1 MAGNETGLLSR
12 YDRVLAGGRVI
23 PAQGYE
29 DGLGMKINSAP
40 GQGSA
45 LEAKSLAQWIAFAPF
60 VFQATV
66 VMRDRGL
73 LAGIDAA
80 GEAGIEAPQLAAQTG
95 LSLYGTRVLLDFAV
109 DTGLVLET
117 AGAYVLAKTGYFILN
132 DDMTRVN
139 MDFTRDVC
147 YQALGSLDESILDG
161 KPRGL
166 AALGDW
172 ENLYDGLTRL
182 PGTASESWLRF
193 DHFYSDRVFDEFLP
207 VVFATPVTE
216 ILDIGGNTGR
226 WAQRCLAH
234 DPRVRVTLMD
244 LPQQLAVAREHIA
257 RAGYSDR
264 FNEYPLDVLR
274 EDRCYYAGADVIW
287 MSQFLDCF
295 SEQEI
300 LKILGNTVA
309 VMDSNTVLYIIEL
322 FPDRQK
328 YAAAR
333 FSLDATSLYFTCI
346 ANGKSRMYHSGDVKA
361 LVQQAGLVVEQET
374 DAVGEGHT
382 VLRCRRA

>member
-1 MAGNETGLLSR
+1 MN
-12 YDRVLAGGRVI
+12 
-23 PAQGYE
+23 
-29 DGLGMKINSAP
+29 INRAA

-66 VMRDRGL
+66 VLRDRGL

-80 GEAGIEAPQLAAQTG
+80 GEAGIDAQQLAAQTG
-95 LSLYGTRVLLDFAV
+95 LSLYGIRVLLDFAV
-109 DTGLVLET
+109 DIGLVVE
-117 AGAYVLAKTGYFILN
+117 ANGAYILTKAGYFVLN

-147 YQALGSLDESILDG
+147 YQALGALDASIRDG

-172 ENLYDGLTRL
+172 ENLYDGLTKL
-182 PGTASESWLRF
+182 PGSASESWLRF
-193 DHFYSDRVFDEFLP
+193 DHFYSDRVFDELLP
-207 VVFATPVTE
+207 VVFATPVKE

-234 DPRVRVTLMD
+234 DAQVRVTLMD
-244 LPQQLAVAREHIA
+244 LPQQLAVARENIA
-257 RAGYSDR
+257 AAGFSDR
-264 FNEYPLDVLR
+264 LNEYPLDVLR
-274 EDRCYYAGADVIW
+274 EDLSYYKGADVIW
-287 MSQFLDCF
+287 MCQFLDCF
-295 SEQEI
+295 SEPEI

-309 VMDSNTVLYIIEL
+309 VMDRNTVLYIIEL
-322 FPDRQK
+322 FCDRQK
-328 YAAAR
+328 YEAAR

-346 ANGKSRMYHSGDVKA
+346 ANGNSRMYHSDDIKA
-361 LVQQAGLVVEQET
+361 LLHEAGLIVAQET
-374 DAVGEGHT
+374 DDIGAGHT
-382 VLRCRRA
+382 LLRCRRA

>member
-1 MAGNETGLLSR
+1 MLQSLYYDADRQSGIARGRHVKDGLL
-12 YDRVLAGGRVI
+12 
-23 PAQGYE
+23 
-29 DGLGMKINSAP
+29 MKLIMGP

-80 GEAGIEAPQLAAQTG
+80 GETGIDAVRLADETG
-95 LSLYGTRVLLDFAV
+95 ISLYGTRVLLDFAV
-109 DTGLVLET
+109 DIGLVQE
-117 AGAYVLAKTGYFILN
+117 AGGVYSLAKTGYFILN

-147 YQALGSLDESILDG
+147 YQALDALDESIRDG

-166 AALGDW
+166 AALGGWD
-172 ENLYDGLTRL
+172 NLYDGLTQL
-182 PGTASESWLRF
+182 PGTASASWFRF

-207 VVFATPVTE
+207 VVFATPVKE

-234 DPRVRVTLMD
+234 DSQVCVTIMD
-244 LPQQLAVAREHIA
+244 LPQQLTVARKNLVS
-257 RAGYSDR
+257 AGYGGR

-274 EDRCYYAGADVIW
+274 DDRPYYKGADVIW

-295 SEQEI
+295 SEREI
-300 LKILGNTVA
+300 LNILGNTVA
-309 VMDSNTVLYIIEL
+309 VMNSSTLLYIIEL
-322 FPDRQK
+322 FWDRQI
-328 YAAAR
+328 YDAAR
-333 FSLDATSLYFTCI
+333 FSLNATSLYFTCV
-346 ANGKSRMYHSGDVKA
+346 ANGKSRMYHSEDMKA
-361 LVQQAGLVVEQET
+361 LVHQAGLVVEQEA
-374 DAVGEGHT
+374 DDIGEGHT
-382 VLRCRRA
+382 VFRCRRA

>member
-1 MAGNETGLLSR
+1 
-12 YDRVLAGGRVI
+12 
-23 PAQGYE
+23 
-29 DGLGMKINSAP
+29 MKLTMGP

-80 GEAGIEAPQLAAQTG
+80 GEAGIDAPQLAVQTG
-95 LSLYGTRVLLDFAV
+95 LTLYGTRVLLDFAV
-109 DTGLVLET
+109 DIGLVQE
-117 AGAYVLAKTGYFILN
+117 ADGAYVLAKTGYFVLN

-147 YQALGSLDESILDG
+147 YQALGALDESIRDG

-172 ENLYDGLTRL
+172 ENLYDGLTNL

-193 DHFYSDRVFDEFLP
+193 DHFYSDRVFEEFLP
-207 VVFATPVTE
+207 VVFATPVKE

-234 DPRVRVTLMD
+234 DPQVRVTIMD
-244 LPQQLAVAREHIA
+244 LPQQLDFARESIA
-257 RAGYSDR
+257 AAGYGDR
-264 FNEYPLDVLR
+264 FNAYPLDVLR
-274 EDRCYYAGADVIW
+274 DDRPYYKGADVIW

-300 LKILGNTVA
+300 LKILGNAVA

-322 FPDRQK
+322 FWDRQK
-328 YAAAR
+328 YEAAR
-333 FSLDATSLYFTCI
+333 FSLNATSLYFTCI
-346 ANGKSRMYHSGDVKA
+346 ANGKSRMYHSGDMKA

-374 DAVGEGHT
+374 DDVGEGHT
-382 VLRCRRA
+382 VFHCRRA

>member
-1 MAGNETGLLSR
+1 MKFNMGS
-12 YDRVLAGGRVI
+12 DRV
-23 PAQGYE
+23 
-29 DGLGMKINSAP
+29 
-40 GQGSA
+40 SA
-45 LEAKSLAQWIAFAPF
+45 LDAKTLAQWIAFAPF

-73 LAGIDAA
+73 LASIAAA
-80 GEAGIEAPQLAAQTG
+80 GEAGIAAVQLADQTG
-95 LSLYGTRVLLDFAV
+95 ISLYGTRVLLDFAV
-109 DTGLVLET
+109 DIGLVEE
-117 AGAYVLAKTGYFILN
+117 AGGAYSLAKTGYFILN

-147 YQALGSLDESILDG
+147 YQALGALDQSIRDG

-182 PGTASESWLRF
+182 PGSASDSWCRF

-207 VVFATPVTE
+207 VVFATPVKE
-216 ILDIGGNTGR
+216 MLDIGGNTGR
-226 WAQRCLAH
+226 WAQRCLAY
-234 DPRVRVTLMD
+234 DPQVRVTIMD
-244 LPQQLAVAREHIA
+244 LPRQLDVARENIA
-257 RAGYSDR
+257 TAGYSDR

-274 EDRCYYAGADVIW
+274 DDRPYYKGADVIW

-300 LKILGNTVA
+300 LKILENTVA

-322 FPDRQK
+322 FWDRQK
-328 YAAAR
+328 YDAAR
-333 FSLDATSLYFTCI
+333 FSLNATSLYFTCI
-346 ANGKSRMYHSGDVKA
+346 ANGKSRMYHSGDMKA

-374 DAVGEGHT
+374 DDIGEGHT
-382 VLRCRRA
+382 VFRCRCA

>member
-1 MAGNETGLLSR
+1 
-12 YDRVLAGGRVI
+12 
-23 PAQGYE
+23 
-29 DGLGMKINSAP
+29 MKINRRA
-40 GQGSA
+40 GEGSA

-80 GEAGIEAPQLAAQTG
+80 GDTGIDAVQLADQTG
-95 LSLYGTRVLLDFAV
+95 LSLYGARVLLNFAV
-109 DTGLVLET
+109 DIGLVLE
-117 AGAYVLAKTGYFILN
+117 ADGAYTLGKIGYFILN

-139 MDFTRDVC
+139 MNFTRDVC
-147 YQALGSLDESILDG
+147 YQALDALDESIQDG

-166 AALGDW
+166 VALGDW
-172 ENLYDGLTRL
+172 DNLYDGLTKL
-182 PGTASESWLRF
+182 PGSASESWFSF

-207 VVFATPVTE
+207 VVFSTPVKE

-234 DPRVRVTLMD
+234 DPQVRVTIMD
-244 LPQQLAVAREHIA
+244 LPQQLAVARENIDA
-257 RAGYSDR
+257 AGYGDR

-274 EDRCYYAGADVIW
+274 EERPYYPGADVIW

-300 LKILGNTVA
+300 LKILRHAVA

-322 FPDRQK
+322 FWDRQK
-328 YAAAR
+328 YEAAR
-333 FSLDATSLYFTCI
+333 FSLNATSLYFTCI
-346 ANGKSRMYHSGDVKA
+346 ANGKSRMYHSGEMKA
-361 LVQQAGLVVEQET
+361 LLRQAGLVVEQDT
-374 DAVGEGHT
+374 DDVGEGHT
-382 VLRCRRA
+382 VFRCRRA

>member
-1 MAGNETGLLSR
+1 
-12 YDRVLAGGRVI
+12 
-23 PAQGYE
+23 
-29 DGLGMKINSAP
+29 MKINR
-40 GQGSA
+40 GSGRVNA

-80 GEAGIEAPQLAAQTG
+80 GEAGIAADQLANQTG

-109 DTGLVLET
+109 DISLVEET
-117 AGAYVLAKTGYFILN
+117 DGVYVLGKTGYFILN

-147 YQALGSLDESILDG
+147 YQALGALDKSIQDG

-166 AALGDW
+166 AVLGDW
-172 ENLYDGLTRL
+172 ENLYDGLTGL
-182 PGTASESWLRF
+182 PGSASESWFSF

-207 VVFATPVTE
+207 VVFATPVKE

-234 DPRVRVTLMD
+234 DPQVRVTIMD
-244 LPQQLAVAREHIA
+244 LPQQLAVARENIA
-257 RAGYSDR
+257 NAGYSER
-264 FNEYPLDVLR
+264 CNEYPLDVLR
-274 EDRCYYAGADVIW
+274 EDRPYYQGADVIW

-300 LKILGNTVA
+300 LKILRNAVA

-322 FPDRQK
+322 FWDRQK
-328 YAAAR
+328 YEAAR
-333 FSLDATSLYFTCI
+333 FSLNATSLYFTCI
-346 ANGKSRMYHSGDVKA
+346 ANGKSRMYHSDDMKA
-361 LVQQAGLVVEQET
+361 LVQQAGLVVEQDT
-374 DAVGEGHT
+374 DGIGEGHT
-382 VLRCRRA
+382 VFRCRLA

>member
-1 MAGNETGLLSR
+1 
-12 YDRVLAGGRVI
+12 
-23 PAQGYE
+23 
-29 DGLGMKINSAP
+29 MKLTMGP

-73 LAGIDAA
+73 LASIDATGETGIDARR
-80 GEAGIEAPQLAAQTG
+80 LADETG

-109 DTGLVLET
+109 DISLVQEVD
-117 AGAYVLAKTGYFILN
+117 GNYVLGKAGYFVLN

-139 MDFTRDVC
+139 MDFTRDIC
-147 YQALGSLDESILDG
+147 YQALGALDESIRDG

-172 ENLYDGLTRL
+172 ENLYDGLMRL
-182 PGTASESWLRF
+182 PAKASESWFRF

-207 VVFATPVTE
+207 VVFATPVKE

-234 DPRVRVTLMD
+234 DPQVRVTIMD
-244 LPQQLAVAREHIA
+244 LPQQLAVARENIA
-257 RAGYSDR
+257 TAGYGDR

-274 EDRCYYAGADVIW
+274 DDRSYYKGADVIW

-300 LKILGNTVA
+300 LKILGNAVA
-309 VMDSNTVLYIIEL
+309 VMDHSTVLYIIEL
-322 FPDRQK
+322 FWDRQK
-328 YAAAR
+328 YDAAR
-333 FSLDATSLYFTCI
+333 FSLNATSLYFTCI
-346 ANGKSRMYHSGDVKA
+346 ANGKSRMYHSGDMKA

-374 DAVGEGHT
+374 DDVGEGHT
-382 VLRCRRA
+382 VFRCRRA